1 MRFAGI
7 HPRFANEKR
16 AVFLHA
22 ATETLYRR
30 GIAISRKDRDFPPL
44 KAVDRGKCAAER
56 GKSAA
61 QPARVHVSY
70 FRDNAV

>member
-7 HPRFANEKR
+7 HPRFANKKR
-16 AVFLHA
+16 AVFLNA
-22 ATETLYRR
+22 AAEPTYRR
-30 GIAISRKDRDFPPL
+30 GVAVSRKDRDFPPL

-61 QPARVHVSY
+61 EPTRMHLAY
-70 FRDNAV
+70 FRDNAI

>member
-22 ATETLYRR
+22 AAQPPYRR
-30 GIAISRKDRDFPPL
+30 GIAVSRKDRDFTPL
-44 KAVDRGKCAAER
+44 KAVDRGKCAAEH

-61 QPARVHVSY
+61 QPARVHVAY
-70 FRDNAV
+70 FRDDAI

>member
-7 HPRFANEKR
+7 HPRFANKKR
-16 AVFLHA
+16 AVLLYA
-22 ATETLYRR
+22 AAQPLYRR
-30 GIAISRKDRDFPPL
+30 GVAVGRKDRDFPPL

-61 QPARVHVSY
+61 EPTRMHLAY
-70 FRDNAV
+70 FRDNAI

>member
-22 ATETLYRR
+22 AAQPPYRR
-30 GIAISRKDRDFPPL
+30 GIAVSRKDRDFTPL

-56 GKSAA
+56 L
-61 QPARVHVSY
+61 R
-70 FRDNAV
+70 